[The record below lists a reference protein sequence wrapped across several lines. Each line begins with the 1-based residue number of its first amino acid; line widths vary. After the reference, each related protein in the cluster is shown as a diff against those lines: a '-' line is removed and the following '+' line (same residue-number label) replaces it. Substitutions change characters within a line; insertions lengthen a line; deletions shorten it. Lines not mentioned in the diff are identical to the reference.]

1 MAEIDRDFNALRPT
15 SGGNV
20 QQRAGQVLP
29 DQVRE
34 ILPKAL
40 GPWHGPDGTARV
52 QVIGGLTAK
61 AALCKPYTRPEG
73 RSIGHCDTTIAGDAR
88 SLRLVLITV
97 IGNIG
102 DFCSFAG
109 MRLAALG

>member
-1 MAEIDRDFNALRPT
+1 MAEIDRDFKALRPT
-15 SGGNV
+15 SGDNV
-20 QQRAGQVLP
+20 QQRAGQVVS

-73 RSIGHCDTTIAGDAR
+73 RSIGHCDTMIAGDAR
-88 SLRLVLITV
+88 SLGLVLVTN
-97 IGNIG
+97 NISE
-102 DFCSFAG
+102 FCSVACL
-109 MRLAALG
+109 RVANLDE